1 MKHLVHQSD
10 KARWCI
16 GEAKCMTRNSK
27 DTRLVCNCEYKM
39 LQKVEIAE
47 RLVNWFL
54 RQVDVGSDFL
64 KPEHSNT

>member
-1 MKHLVHQSD
+1 
-10 KARWCI
+10 
-16 GEAKCMTRNSK
+16 MTRNSK
-27 DTRLVCNCEYKM
+27 DTRLVRNCEYKM